1 MLNLPGFI
9 KEVDTITH
17 TLNKAELEEFIHEVA
32 RTLPE
37 VKREDFLMK
46 LKLRQIK
53 EAKSGLREQEDHNI
67 REIYQSL
74 KQKLNSIKSGELC
87 IEGSLNELYDDWY
100 NDDEEEFEYEDPN
113 GVADILEEACNFVH
127 LCIDREECEK
137 GYDIAAILVTLDISV
152 GGEYLEY
159 TDEPLHIGELND
171 YNLVSLNYKQLIA
184 EAMYVAYCSHEL
196 PERPNILYNIV
207 TSVGRTDI
215 TLEKVMQMGKE
226 LPEFEEFLKL
236 WIEYLGSV
244 PSAYAQQLLKEAI
257 EMTND
262 SAQLLECAEKYHEQ
276 HPALYEQYL
285 LNNIGKIG
293 DRELFDAGQTA
304 LKTIHPKYIVR
315 SRIALLMSQMALRND
330 NGLEGQCWLEAFRS
344 DTRVVHYLRLVKEYD
359 GFPEISQEAQQIY
372 RGMKPDNN
380 RFGYWE
386 NGELKENR
394 ADMMN
399 LYMLTF
405 LGGGF
410 SYIKECVMK
419 EKQALGWSLTFMK
432 CGLAAFLLL
441 LLEHDSLFAGCGQM
455 CSMIVSLTGFNKE
468 EYEKGILTPLRESSQ
483 EWFWKCFCHWKK
495 NVTLPEGEK
504 QMYLQWIDHLI
515 AERVKGIMENNRRN
529 YYGEC
534 AAYIAALGEVKESM
548 GEIGAK
554 QKILSHYKTLY
565 SRRRAFHAELR
576 TYGMM
581 R

>member
-315 SRIALLMSQMALRND
+315 SRIALLMSQMALRLD

-344 DTRVVHYLRLVKEYD
+344 DTRVVHYLRLVKKYD

-515 AERVKGIMENNRRN
+515 AGRVKGIMENNRRN

>member
-315 SRIALLMSQMALRND
+315 SRIALLMSQMALRLD

-344 DTRVVHYLRLVKEYD
+344 DTRVVHYLRLVKKYD

>member
-184 EAMYVAYCSHEL
+184 EAMNVAYCSHEL

-315 SRIALLMSQMALRND
+315 SRIALLMSQMALRLD

-344 DTRVVHYLRLVKEYD
+344 DTRVVHYLRLVKKYD

>member
-315 SRIALLMSQMALRND
+315 SRIALLMSQMALRLD

-372 RGMKPDNN
+372 LVMKPDKNL
-380 RFGYWE
+380 FVYWE